1 LETMVSEEEM
11 TKQNGPA
18 GPETGS
24 RTATAPNG
32 EAVGATE
39 PAASDGSE
47 VLDQLRQVTAERDE
61 YLDQLQRSRAE
72 FINFRRRTESERM
85 LLRPLVTRDVLA
97 QFLPVVDDFKRALAA
112 IPPAE
117 RESGWVKGVA
127 MIEAK
132 LNGILERAGV
142 TPVEAL
148 GQPFDPALHEA
159 VATEPGTD
167 GSTVVE
173 VYQPGYR
180 LRDLLLRPAM
190 VKTGAAPKAEA
201 EPKTAESE
209 ETDGQERDETAP
221 V

>member
-1 LETMVSEEEM
+1 MSE
-11 TKQNGPA
+11 QNGPVR
-18 GPETGS
+18 PESGS
-24 RTATAPNG
+24 RTVTAPNG
-32 EAVGATE
+32 EATE
-39 PAASDGSE
+39 PRAADGSD

-72 FINFRRRTESERM
+72 FINFRRRTESERT

-97 QFLPVVDDFKRALAA
+97 QFLPVVDDLQRALAA

-127 MIEAK
+127 MIETK
-132 LNGILERAGV
+132 LAGILERAGV
-142 TPVEAL
+142 TPIEAL

-190 VKTGAAPKAEA
+190 VKTGGAA
-201 EPKTAESE
+201 KT
-209 ETDGQERDETAP
+209 ETDANTPDTGAAADGQDRDDTAAG
-221 V
+221 